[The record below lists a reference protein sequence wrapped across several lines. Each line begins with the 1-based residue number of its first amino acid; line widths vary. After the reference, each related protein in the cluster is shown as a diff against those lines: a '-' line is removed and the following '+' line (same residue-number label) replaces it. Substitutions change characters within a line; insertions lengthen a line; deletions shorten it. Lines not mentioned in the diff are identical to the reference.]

1 MSTIMVTGAS
11 RGIGAELTGILTA
24 RGDRVLALVRDP
36 AGLPEGAEAI
46 VADLADPARLASAL
60 PAVGHLDAL
69 VHCAGISDPGP
80 VDGIGV
86 ELWQRELNV
95 NLVAPAELTRILLP
109 ALRSARG
116 QVVFVNSGAGLS
128 TGPLWA
134 AYGASKAG
142 LKSLADALRAEETGV
157 VRVSTVYPGNTDT
170 DMQRQLRAELQADY
184 DPSRAT
190 SAATVAATIA
200 QVLDMPADAMVVDL
214 RMVPP
219 NPIPHPTRMP
229 GR

>member
-1 MSTIMVTGAS
+1 MVTGAT
-11 RGIGAELTGILTA
+11 RGIGAALTAVLTA
-24 RGDRVLALVRDP
+24 RGDRVLALVRSP
-36 AGLPEGAEAI
+36 SGLPEGAEPI
-46 VADLADPARLASAL
+46 VADLAEPATLAHAL
-60 PAVGHLDAL
+60 PVIGHLDAV

-116 QVVFVNSGAGLS
+116 QVVFVNSGAGLA

-170 DMQRQLRAELQADY
+170 DMQRQLRAELHADY
-184 DPSRAT
+184 DPARAT
-190 SAATVAATIA
+190 SAATVAATIVS
-200 QVLDMPADAMVVDL
+200 VLDMPADAMVVDL
-214 RMVPP
+214 RLVPP

-229 GR
+229 GK

>member
-1 MSTIMVTGAS
+1 MVTGAS
-11 RGIGAELTGILTA
+11 RGIGAELTALLTA
-24 RGDRVLALVRDP
+24 RGDRVLALVRSPEGLP
-36 AGLPEGAEAI
+36 AGAEPI
-46 VADLADPARLASAL
+46 VADLADPALLAHAL
-60 PAVGHLDAL
+60 PAIDHLDAV

-80 VDGIGV
+80 VDAISV

-116 QVVFVNSGAGLS
+116 QVVFVNSGAGLA

-170 DMQRQLRAELQADY
+170 DMQRQLRSELQADY
-184 DPSRAT
+184 DPARAT
-190 SAATVAATIA
+190 SAATVAAAIA
-200 QVLDMPADAMVVDL
+200 QVLDTPADAMVVDL
-214 RMVPP
+214 RLVPP

>member
-1 MSTIMVTGAS
+1 MVTGAS
-11 RGIGAELTGILTA
+11 RGIGAELTRLLSA

-36 AGLPEGAEAI
+36 AGLPEGVESI
-46 VADLADPARLASAL
+46 VADLAEPALLERAVPAL
-60 PAVGHLDAL
+60 DRLDAV
-69 VHCAGISDPGP
+69 VHCAGISNPGP
-80 VDGIGV
+80 VDGLGV

-109 ALRSARG
+109 ALRTARG
-116 QVVFVNSGAGLS
+116 QVVFVNSGAGLA
-128 TGPLWA
+128 TGPLWS

-142 LKSLADALRAEETGV
+142 LKSLADALRAEETGT

-170 DMQRQLRAELQADY
+170 DMQRRLRSELQADY
-184 DPSRAT
+184 DPARAT
-190 SAATVAATIA
+190 SAATVAKAIVG
-200 QVLDMPADAMVVDL
+200 VLDMPEDAMVVDL
-214 RMVPP
+214 RLVPP